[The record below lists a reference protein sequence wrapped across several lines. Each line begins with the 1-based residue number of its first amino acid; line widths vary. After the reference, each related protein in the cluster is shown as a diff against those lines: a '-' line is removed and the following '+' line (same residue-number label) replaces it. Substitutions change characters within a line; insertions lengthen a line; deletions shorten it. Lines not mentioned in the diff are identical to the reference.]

1 MLKYQYRQLS
11 IIKCELYA
19 LSAPTFALRAKTIII
34 PLEEIPMLIFNDLKL
49 FFRAVMR
56 YVGNGYS
63 KCQIST
69 IPEKKKHKIAQIDT
83 KMNHRYLSDLSQGK
97 RQYRR
102 KQGLANYAVLRYR
115 DMYLVLKSPGKD
127 ETGEK
132 WHSIYRTPLIL
143 GKILKLE
150 IYKDE
155 RRKNTVKIE
164 KELLKDIK
172 ASIMLSIEKRAGA
185 KFHAEMGKLYNLSR
199 TIPYRGLNMQIS
211 TLLKEVKEAQKKHG
225 THFTVPKFF

>member
-1 MLKYQYRQLS
+1 
-11 IIKCELYA
+11 
-19 LSAPTFALRAKTIII
+19 
-34 PLEEIPMLIFNDLKL
+34 MLIFNDLKP

-56 YVGNGYS
+56 YVGNGYT

-69 IPEKKKHKIAQIDT
+69 IPEKKKHKIPQIDA
-83 KMNHRYLSDLSQGK
+83 KMKRRYMSDLSQGK

-115 DMYLVLKSPGKD
+115 DMYLVLKSPGRD

-132 WHSIYRTPLIL
+132 WNSIYRTPLLL

-155 RRKNTVKIE
+155 REKNTVKLE
-164 KELLKDIK
+164 KELLKEIK
-172 ASIMLSIEKRAGA
+172 SSIMLSIEKRAGA
-185 KFHAEMGKLYNLSR
+185 RFHAEIRKLWSLSR
-199 TIPYRGLNMQIS
+199 TIPYRGLNRQIS
-211 TLLKEVKEAQKKHG
+211 TLLKEIQEAQKKHG
-225 THFTVPKFF
+225 TKWTVPKFF